1 MTNVNRVLMEQFGD
15 VMGDVPQPEEQES
28 PRAVTAQ
35 EKIMQ
40 DMGDVVL
47 EDLSRDIMQSL
58 KSIEVIDNYGREYK
72 VKVQNTET
80 VSYAI
85 EGNNSILRIYINS

>member
-1 MTNVNRVLMEQFGD
+1 MEQFGD
-15 VMGDVPQPEEQES
+15 IMRDVPQPEEQES

-58 KSIEVIDNYGREYK
+58 KFIEIIDNYGREYK
-72 VKVQNTET
+72 VKVQSNET
-80 VSYAI
+80 VIYAI

>member
-1 MTNVNRVLMEQFGD
+1 MEQFGD